1 MGRGARGRQRSERT
15 EPRSLPR
22 RCTGT
27 TWADVDSRPADYQ
40 VVVVMS
46 VQPQGPPSGKTPGV
60 HLLPLLE
67 ATGDLVAA
75 T

>member
-1 MGRGARGRQRSERT
+1 M
-15 EPRSLPR
+15 
-22 RCTGT
+22 
-27 TWADVDSRPADYQ
+27 DSRPADYQ

-67 ATGDLVAA
+67 AAGDLAAA